1 MALKKS
7 PKDLAKLLAY
17 ILGRRPDEFA
27 LIPEAD
33 GYIRVKSL
41 LQALSEEA
49 GWRHVRE
56 SHLREI
62 LLSVPDPPVEMAEN
76 RIRAKD
82 RSHLPQPEFEP
93 SPPGILYACVR
104 RRAWPH
110 VKEKGLV
117 PSAEA
122 QVCLAADEKTAQRRG
137 RRIDPEPVM
146 VNIHTSTARR
156 LGAIFFRFGAQ
167 LFLTDAVPAGALS
180 GPPLPKAKEA
190 AATAAKPPAA
200 AEKTPGSFV
209 LDLTRDRASAKEG
222 RKRKKD
228 PHWKRERRRSRKR

>member
-7 PKDLAKLLAY
+7 PRDLAKLLAY

-27 LIPEAD
+27 LVPEAD

-62 LLSVPDPPVEMAEN
+62 LLSVPDPPVEMVEN
-76 RIRAKD
+76 RIRAVD
-82 RSHLPQPEFEP
+82 RSHLLQPEFEP
-93 SPPGILYACVR
+93 APPGILYGCVR

-110 VKEKGLV
+110 VKDKGLA

-122 QVCLAADEKTAQRRG
+122 QVCLAADEQAALRRG
-137 RRIDPEPVM
+137 RRIDPDPVT
-146 VNIHTSTARR
+146 VNIHTSTACR
-156 LGAIFFRFGAQ
+156 LGAVFFRYGPR
-167 LFLTDAVPAGALS
+167 LFLTDAVPAAALT
-180 GPPLPKAKEA
+180 GPPLPKVKEA
-190 AATAAKPPAA
+190 VPVKPPAPA
-200 AEKTPGSFV
+200 AKTPGSFV
-209 LDLTRDRASAKEG
+209 LDLTQDRASAKEG